1 LSFVKFHQIMQN
13 WRSTLI
19 ASFTIV
25 QKESEMI

>member
-1 LSFVKFHQIMQN
+1 MQN